1 MLQKKLI
8 SIEKVVSEWV
18 KQYFVNRFSKSQ
30 ANRAHTLRVKRW
42 LLNLLKVHMDLVA
55 SLQTQI
61 KWDNIRRP
69 FSIRQYHNSSLLYTK
84 NSSWLS
90 MIMYQKVANHQVKI
104 CWRSTPI
111 TRLLDWSSHY
121 SHKVRSQRNSH
132 QKFTTRISVPRK
144 YPWKTMYFPYKM
156 QMFPRTRTPISHI

>member
-1 MLQKKLI
+1 MLT
-8 SIEKVVSEWV
+8 EKVALEWV
-18 KQYFVNRFSKSQ
+18 KQYFDNKFSKSQ
-30 ANRAHTLRVKRW
+30 ANRVHTLKVKRW
-42 LLNLLKVHMDLVA
+42 LSNLLKVHMDLVA

-61 KWDNIRRP
+61 KWDNIRHP
-69 FSIRQYHNSSLLYTK
+69 FSIRQYHNSSLLHTK
-84 NSSWLS
+84 NFSWLS
-90 MIMYQKVANHQVKI
+90 MIMCQKVANLQVKI

-156 QMFPRTRTPISHI
+156 QMFQKTRTQISHI